1 METPSAALADIG
13 RARCIALTTF
23 KRDGTAVVTPIWLN
37 VIGDRI
43 LVTTPSGS
51 GKVKRVRNNSRVT
64 FARCTQRGR
73 VVGPEFEGTAQVLPP
88 ERTAEVLRAKRRR
101 YFSARFIQL
110 LPSARDQVAIE
121 ITPNR

>member
-1 METPSAALADIG
+1 METPSAAIADVG
-13 RARCIALTTF
+13 RARCIALTTY

-43 LVTTPSGS
+43 LVTTPAES
-51 GKVKRVRNNSRVT
+51 GKVKRVRNDSRVT

-73 VVGPEFEGTAQVLPP
+73 VVGPEFAGTARILPP
-88 ERTAEVLRAKRRR
+88 ERTADVLKAKRRR
-101 YFSARFIQL
+101 YFSARFIQW

-121 ITPNR
+121 ITPTV